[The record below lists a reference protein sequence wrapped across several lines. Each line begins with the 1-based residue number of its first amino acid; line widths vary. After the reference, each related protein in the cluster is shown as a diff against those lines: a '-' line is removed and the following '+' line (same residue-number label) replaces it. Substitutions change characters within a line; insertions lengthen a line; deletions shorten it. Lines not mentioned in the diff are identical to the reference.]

1 MVSSGGFL
9 LSSAIEFPE
18 EMPSVS
24 PSGSLFRKKGEQDS
38 LSALMPRI
46 RFDWYR
52 ICCGT
57 SQAHAIKSK
66 LFRKRKGCILKC
78 C

>member
-1 MVSSGGFL
+1 MEFL

-52 ICCGT
+52 I
-57 SQAHAIKSK
+57 SS
-66 LFRKRKGCILKC
+66 
-78 C
+78 